1 MMCFFIAKVGGIVS
15 KHKTQ
20 AAAEIEVWIFKLKQA
35 SERAFFMSGE
45 KTMQENTLPWVIKLV
60 PAVVGAILALVLSGD
75 IDKEGKIQV
84 TLGLIGKFLFSV
96 SVSLYGG
103 AAFIEYYELNQYS
116 HMAQGFV
123 MLIFAVF
130 GLLTIGIV
138 YQSIALMQGKSIAEV
153 ITEVKAAFV
162 AIIGGGKWN

>member
-1 MMCFFIAKVGGIVS
+1 
-15 KHKTQ
+15 
-20 AAAEIEVWIFKLKQA
+20 
-35 SERAFFMSGE
+35 
-45 KTMQENTLPWVIKLV
+45 MQENTIHWVIKAV

-75 IDKEGKIQV
+75 IVKSGKIQV
-84 TLGLIGKFLFSV
+84 SMSVIGKFLFSV

-103 AAFIEYYELNQYS
+103 SAFIEYYELSKYS

-138 YQSIALMQGKSIAEV
+138 YQSIALMQGKPLSEV
-153 ITEVKAAFV
+153 ISEVKQAFIS
-162 AIIGGGKWN
+162 IIYSGRDK